1 VHDAKTSSAK
11 RSSITRPSNKQQD
24 PKHDWVIH
32 MGFTSEYSSVL
43 TRKFAAEFIKAKKQF
58 ELEVAILNS

>member
-1 VHDAKTSSAK
+1 
-11 RSSITRPSNKQQD
+11 
-24 PKHDWVIH
+24 